1 MLHNADALSLI
12 TGGVAL
18 DAESVSISSSTTSG
32 GRRAGAGARQI
43 LGLAIPGM
51 RASSRGASL
60 EHNFMEEIPEQLR
73 TPKVPQV
80 SLKLFFLLKICLFQ
94 TLEIFLLCVN
104 FSFHSF
110 LMNEM
115 SWSSLAMFELS
126 GPAHASAMSFS

>member
-1 MLHNADALSLI
+1 MLHSADSLSLI
-12 TGGVAL
+12 SGGVAL

-60 EHNFMEEIPEQLR
+60 ENNFMEEIPEQLR

-80 SLKLFFLLKICLFQ
+80 SLKVFFFVEDLFISKL
-94 TLEIFLLCVN
+94 
-104 FSFHSF
+104 
-110 LMNEM
+110 
-115 SWSSLAMFELS
+115 
-126 GPAHASAMSFS
+126 